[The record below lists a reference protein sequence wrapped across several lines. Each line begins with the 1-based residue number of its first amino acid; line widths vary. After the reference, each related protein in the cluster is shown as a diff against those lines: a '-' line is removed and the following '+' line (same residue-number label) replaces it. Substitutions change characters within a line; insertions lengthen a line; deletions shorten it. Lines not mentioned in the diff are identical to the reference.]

1 MRCAPC
7 GQGDVNPLFKPQKRP
22 RPYGQGRK
30 SYAVPPWFRQPLP
43 DGAQRPG
50 GPRPVTGPAVPPYYV
65 RSGGRLREQSSAKV
79 PHRLAAAAGSLKAG
93 HFAFL
98 PINVVNGFIL
108 CGFSHFVKEKS
119 AQTSQRSR
127 NLTNIRSAYIFS
139 GITAPSEAY
148 QVTSFVMFSSYHV
161 LKSASLTSIPFNWQR
176 STTFSPSASP
186 QNRPSWKDS

>member
-1 MRCAPC
+1 MDFSVRFIFAAARPRAASLASTGQFTFCTWQKYFDPPPWGASPVTVPLVKALCWRKPLAALPPDGC
-7 GQGDVNPLFKPQKRP
+7 GVPPAGKEMSIPSLSCKKRP

-98 PINVVNGFIL
+98 PINVVNGSIL
-108 CGFSHFVKEKS
+108 CGFARFVK
-119 AQTSQRSR
+119 R
-127 NLTNIRSAYIFS
+127 
-139 GITAPSEAY
+139 
-148 QVTSFVMFSSYHV
+148 
-161 LKSASLTSIPFNWQR
+161 
-176 STTFSPSASP
+176 
-186 QNRPSWKDS
+186 